1 MKKVLIFL
9 SLGRNDGIHNLFIS
23 YNNRLLEISMGI
35 SFFELEDLV
44 FSCVVWSD
52 MIQTTIS
59 NKLWK
64 QDEQNIA
71 FEFQAK

>member
-1 MKKVLIFL
+1 
-9 SLGRNDGIHNLFIS
+9 
-23 YNNRLLEISMGI
+23 MGI